1 MTRNWPPILVRLLPQ
16 IITLIVVLV
25 LNVLLFPDFFNISIQ
40 NGRFYGS
47 VIDVLNRGAPVALVA
62 VGMTLVIATKGI
74 DLSVGAVVAICGATA
89 AAAIVAGHSA
99 CYAIVMALGIGVL
112 CGLWNGFLVAF
123 LNIQPIIATL
133 VLMVA
138 GRGIAQLITE
148 GAILTFTDDG
158 LVFIGSG
165 RLLLMPMPVVIWV
178 VFGLSVTL
186 LVRRT
191 ALGMLI
197 EAIGINR
204 QASQLSGVRTTA
216 LLMTAYLLAGLC
228 AAIAGLIVA
237 ADIKGADANNAGLW
251 LELDA
256 ILAVVVGGNSLLG
269 GRFSILGSLLGAVII
284 QAVNTG
290 ILTSGF
296 PPEYNLIIKAVIIV
310 TILIIQSPRIGDFST
325 FFKRSPVDVG
335 ADKGKT

>member
-1 MTRNWPPILVRLLPQ
+1 MKGTALLRRLLPQ
-16 IITLIVVLV
+16 IVTLAIVLL
-25 LNVLLFPDFFNISIQ
+25 LNVILFPDFFNISVQ

-47 VIDVLNRGAPVALVA
+47 FIDVLNRGAPVALIA
-62 VGMTLVIATKGI
+62 IGMTLVIATRGI
-74 DLSVGAVVAICGATA
+74 DLSVGAVIAICGAVA
-89 AAAIVAGHSA
+89 AAAITSGYSLPVT
-99 CYAIVMALGIGVL
+99 IVMALAIGL
-112 CGLWNGFLVAF
+112 ACGLWNGFLVSV
-123 LNIQPIIATL
+123 LNIQPIVATL

-148 GAILTFTDDG
+148 GAILTFDNDG
-158 LVFIGSG
+158 LAFIGSG
-165 RLLLMPMPVVIWV
+165 SAFSMPMPVVIWV
-178 VFGLSVTL
+178 VFGLLVTL
-186 LVRRT
+186 LVRKT
-191 ALGMLI
+191 ALGLLV

-204 QASQLSGVRTTA
+204 KASQLSGVKTTA
-216 LLMTAYLLAGLC
+216 LLIAAYVLSGLC

-269 GRFSILGSLLGAVII
+269 GRFSIVGSLLGAMII

-310 TILIIQSPRIGDFST
+310 VILIIQSPRMSDISQ
-325 FFKRSPVDVG
+325 FFRSRQSKER
-335 ADKGKT
+335 AR

>member
-40 NGRFYGS
+40 NGRLYGS
-47 VIDVLNRGAPVALVA
+47 IIDVLNRGAPVALVA

-74 DLSVGAVVAICGATA
+74 DLSVGAVVAISGATA

-99 CYAIVMALGIGVL
+99 FNAVVMALGVGIA

-148 GAILTFTDDG
+148 GAILTFTDER

-165 RLLLMPMPVVIWV
+165 RALLMPMPVVIWV
-178 VFGLSVTL
+178 VFGLAVTL

-310 TILIIQSPRIGDFST
+310 TILIIQSPRIGDLSA
-325 FFKRSPVDVG
+325 FFKRSPSNTS
-335 ADKGKT
+335 ADKGQA

>member
-99 CYAIVMALGIGVL
+99 FYAVVMALGIGVL

-165 RLLLMPMPVVIWV
+165 RVLLMPMPVVIWV
-178 VFGLSVTL
+178 VFGLAVTL

-310 TILIIQSPRIGDFST
+310 TILIIQSPRIGDLSAV
-325 FFKRSPVDVG
+325 FKRSPSNNN
-335 ADKGKT
+335 ADKGRA

>member
-1 MTRNWPPILVRLLPQ
+1 MIRNLLPTLVRLLPQ
-16 IITLIVVLV
+16 IITLIAVLV
-25 LNVLLFPDFFNISIQ
+25 LNVSLFPSFFDLSFQ
-40 NGRFYGS
+40 NGRLYGS
-47 VIDVLNRGAPVALVA
+47 VIDVLNRGAPVALLA

-74 DLSVGAVVAICGATA
+74 DLSVGAVVAICGAVA
-89 AAAIVAGHSA
+89 AASISGGHSVFVA
-99 CYAIVMALGIGVL
+99 VAAALAVGAL
-112 CGLWNGFLVAF
+112 CGVWNGFLVAI
-123 LNIQPIIATL
+123 LGIQPIIATL

-148 GAILTFTDDG
+148 GAILTFTDTG
-158 LVFIGSG
+158 LIFIGSG
-165 RLLLMPMPVVIWV
+165 TAFGLPMPIVIWI
-178 VFGLSVTL
+178 VFGLLVTL

-191 ALGMLI
+191 ALGLLI
-197 EAIGINR
+197 ESVGVNR
-204 QASQLSGVRTTA
+204 QASQLAGVRTTA
-216 LLMTAYLLAGLC
+216 LLIAAYLLAGLC

-310 TILIIQSPRIGDFST
+310 AILVIQSPRIGELST
-325 FFKRSPVDVG
+325 FFKSGRT
-335 ADKGKT
+335 GKSNQQDNP